1 MEVVVVKE
9 QKWES
14 NKDLKLVSLRF
25 CSVSEC
31 CLCYCMMCCLCACN
45 DFSFLFA
52 SLVFVSKRKIRRWD
66 FLYYKLLDGTC
77 FPKKKGRRDK
87 EILISLMRG

>member
-31 CLCYCMMCCLCACN
+31 CLCYCMMCCLCTCN
-45 DFSFLFA
+45 DFSFFFLLRCLCQTERLDVGF
-52 SLVFVSKRKIRRWD
+52 FV
-66 FLYYKLLDGTC
+66 L
-77 FPKKKGRRDK
+77 
-87 EILISLMRG
+87 